1 MQPNVRAAMQSALGQ
16 IYLDNG
22 DLTRAERLLRESVAS
37 QREYGRDSVDLAT
50 RLVTLGRLLGRVQD
64 YEGAESA
71 SAEAQSIRVRLSPGV
86 LDQEAAA
93 TLGAA
98 LMGQERY
105 LEAERT
111 FRQLLVAQEQ
121 RPNAV
126 PGTPA
131 RILLGESLRRQGR
144 NEEASALFNQE
155 LAELQSSSDPDSE
168 RIASA
173 QSYLAAAHAM
183 MGHGAAADSLMREA
197 YAMLAAA
204 QPLQFQRIGRGTVMA
219 SRAELAAR
227 AADDVRAASL
237 ADSARALWDGILPRN
252 DARWSALGRV
262 EALLLRDR
270 RLPGAA
276 VVRLRVLLDSLR
288 SVPHPNF
295 YTYRRTE
302 ATLADVFDR
311 WGQPDSA
318 AAHRALARP
327 GAPLSQPPQL

>member
-1 MQPNVRAAMQSALGQ
+1 
-16 IYLDNG
+16 
-22 DLTRAERLLRESVAS
+22 
-37 QREYGRDSVDLAT
+37 
-50 RLVTLGRLLGRVQD
+50 
-64 YEGAESA
+64 
-71 SAEAQSIRVRLSPGV
+71 
-86 LDQEAAA
+86 
-93 TLGAA
+93 
-98 LMGQERY
+98 
-105 LEAERT
+105 
-111 FRQLLVAQEQ
+111 
-121 RPNAV
+121 
-126 PGTPA
+126 
-131 RILLGESLRRQGR
+131 
-144 NEEASALFNQE
+144 
-155 LAELQSSSDPDSE
+155 
-168 RIASA
+168 
-173 QSYLAAAHAM
+173 
-183 MGHGAAADSLMREA
+183 
-197 YAMLAAA
+197 MLAAA